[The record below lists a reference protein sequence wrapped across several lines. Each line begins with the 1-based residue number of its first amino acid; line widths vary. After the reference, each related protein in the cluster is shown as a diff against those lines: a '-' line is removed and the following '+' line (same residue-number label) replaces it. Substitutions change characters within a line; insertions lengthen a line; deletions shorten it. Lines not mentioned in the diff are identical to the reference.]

1 MTKHKS
7 EDYKIYAVKY
17 YLQKHTQKETC
28 DIFECSPRSLM
39 RWVERYNKEKS
50 IKIHYRNPISYKVK
64 KIHINFI
71 KNEINK
77 DKSITLNEL
86 LIKFKNEFP
95 NFSIS
100 LMHLYRIIK
109 DNYIS
114 LKLLRLRHEPI
125 KRFGKNINIK
135 EKLNDFYKEIEKY
148 KLEDIICIDE
158 TSINSLQLRKYCY
171 SNVGKRC
178 VIKTQSQEVF
188 KKYTGVFAISID
200 GVIGMELYEK
210 GGIDTEKLIIFL
222 EKFITNKYKNKV
234 IILDNASSHRNEK
247 IKQLIN
253 KNNKILYSIPYQH
266 YTNSIEQF
274 FSKLKSGL
282 QKKKGLKYEELKRNI
297 IEVIKDI
304 PIIFYYKILKGSYD
318 RKKLY
323 SKKKLHKRK
332 YKTYIE

>member
-28 DIFECSPRSLM
+28 DIFDCSPRSLM

-282 QKKKGLKYEELKRNI
+282 QKKERA
-297 IEVIKDI
+297 
-304 PIIFYYKILKGSYD
+304 KI
-318 RKKLY
+318 
-323 SKKKLHKRK
+323 
-332 YKTYIE
+332 

>member
-28 DIFECSPRSLM
+28 DIFDCSPRSLM

-210 GGIDTEKLIIFL
+210 DGIDTEKLIIFL

-234 IILDNASSHRNEK
+234 IILDNASSDRNEK

>member
-17 YLQKHTQKETC
+17 YLKKYTQKETC
-28 DIFECSPRSLM
+28 DIFECIPRSLM

-158 TSINSLQLRKYCY
+158 RSINSLQLRKYCY

-318 RKKLY
+318 RKKIY

>member
-28 DIFECSPRSLM
+28 DIFDCSPRSLM

-234 IILDNASSHRNEK
+234 IILDNASSDRNEK